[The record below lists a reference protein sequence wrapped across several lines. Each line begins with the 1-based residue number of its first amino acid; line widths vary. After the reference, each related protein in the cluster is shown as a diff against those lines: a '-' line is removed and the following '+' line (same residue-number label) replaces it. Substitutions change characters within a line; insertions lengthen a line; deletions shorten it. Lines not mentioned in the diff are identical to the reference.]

1 MGQEAAVVGLGFHL
15 AGQLLDMLTKRET
28 ALQVRREIK
37 DGGVQSLSFACWLIN
52 SINSTG
58 LYKNICKLSKMLR

>member
-37 DGGVQSLSFACWLIN
+37 DEGVQSLEFIFCLLAD
-52 SINSTG
+52 
-58 LYKNICKLSKMLR
+58 KLKK

>member
-15 AGQLLDMLTKRET
+15 AGQLLDMVTKRET

-37 DGGVQSLSFACWLIN
+37 DGGVQSLEFIFCFLAD
-52 SINSTG
+52 
-58 LYKNICKLSKMLR
+58 KLKK

>member
-1 MGQEAAVVGLGFHL
+1 MGQEAAVVGLSFHL

-37 DGGVQSLSFACWLIN
+37 DEGVQSLEFIFCLLAIALVYTKTFASSAKC
-52 SINSTG
+52 SD
-58 LYKNICKLSKMLR
+58 K